1 MKKLIVISAINLRSG
16 GPLSILHD
24 FLNYLDTSVAS
35 SYKIIALIHNK
46 SIAPDTKNINYIEFE
61 KSASSYLYR
70 FYYEYLYFYKLS
82 KKLNPY
88 LWLSL
93 HDMTPRVKANI
104 RAVYCHNPAPFF
116 KLTRK
121 IFFLDKGFAL
131 YNWFYK
137 FVYRINIHKNDF
149 VIVQQNWI
157 KHEFKK
163 MFSVENI
170 IVANPNVDISIPVN
184 IKKTNKDKKIF
195 FFPSFPR
202 VFKNFE
208 VICEAVCKLDE
219 KYNDK
224 FEVLITLRGHE
235 NKYAKMIYKKYSN
248 LKNVKFIGLQ
258 TRKKV
263 FEIYAKSD
271 CLIFPSKLETWGL
284 PISEYKL
291 FNKPILAADLPYAH
305 ETVGDYDKVNFFKPD
320 DSKMLAEHLTTFLEN
335 KSFFIKHYEDKTD
348 NPTIKNWGQL
358 FDTLLNNKASK

>member
-1 MKKLIVISAINLRSG
+1 MKKLIVISAINLKSG

-35 SYKIIALIHNK
+35 SYKIIALIHSK
-46 SIAPDTKNINYIEFE
+46 SIAPNTKNINYIEFK
-61 KSASSYLYR
+61 KSSSSYLYR

-93 HDMTPRVKANI
+93 HDMSPRVKANI

-116 KLTRK
+116 KFDK
-121 IFFLDKGFAL
+121 NFFFLDKGFVL
-131 YNWFYK
+131 YNLFYK

-163 MFSVENI
+163 MFNVENI
-170 IVANPNVDISIPVN
+170 IVANPNVDISIPAN
-184 IKKTNKDKKIF
+184 IKKTKKDKKVF

-208 VICEAVCKLDE
+208 IICEAVSKLDE
-219 KYNDK
+219 KYKDK
-224 FEVLITLRGHE
+224 FEVLITLGGYE
-235 NKYAKMIYKKYSN
+235 NKYAKMIYEKYGN

-258 TRKKV
+258 TRQKV

-320 DSKMLAEHLTTFLEN
+320 DSEMLAKHLTTFLEN
-335 KSFFIKHYEDKTD
+335 KSFFIKHFVAKTS
-348 NPTIKNWGQL
+348 NPIIKNWGQL
-358 FDTLLNNKASK
+358 FDTLLNSKASK

>member
-16 GPLSILHD
+16 GPLSVLHD
-24 FLNYLDTSVAS
+24 FLNYLDFSVAS

-46 SIAPDTKNINYIEFE
+46 SIAPNTKNINYIEFE

-93 HDMTPRVKANI
+93 HDMSPRIKANI

-121 IFFLDKGFAL
+121 IFFLDKGFVL
-131 YNWFYK
+131 HNLFYK
-137 FVYRINIHKNDF
+137 FVYSINIHKNDF

-163 MFSVENI
+163 MFNIENI

-195 FFPSFPR
+195 FYPSFPR

-208 VICEAVCKLDE
+208 VICEAVSKLDK

-224 FEVLITLRGHE
+224 FEVLITLGGHE
-235 NKYAKMIYKKYSN
+235 NKYAKMMYKKYGN

-284 PISEYKL
+284 PISEYIL

-305 ETVGDYDKVNFFKPD
+305 ETVGDYDKVNFFKHD
-320 DSKMLAEHLTTFLEN
+320 DSEMLAEYLTTFLEN
-335 KSFFIKHYEDKTD
+335 KSFFIKHYVDKTD
-348 NPTIKNWGQL
+348 NPAIKNWGQL